1 MAELPVSPLR
11 FSPMRIF
18 RSWPI
23 VAGALMLSAC
33 VASNPDAT
41 PTTTLAPAADVPST
55 SAPDTTTTTAET
67 TTTTLDPTAV
77 FLETVT
83 EAPSLTAFTDGGFR
97 SWQRID
103 DAWSPGPLTR
113 YVEGPFDIPP
123 MGASTPSG
131 VVYASPEGTIHLVLD
146 DDDLTVPSVQTELY
160 DVAVA
165 GDTAFAI
172 VGPEGV
178 VALDTATGESEP
190 VFDARLPVESAS
202 YGGGQLLVIQG
213 TGAEALASLV
223 DRQGRSARLDLL
235 ADGNPV
241 SAVLSP
247 DGGSMFFSTDASDD
261 GVVYTLAIGS
271 QGPAAPFPLD
281 LPGPVT
287 RLDTDGVWVAGI
299 AGRNAFLLDTS
310 TGDVFPGPSDVR
322 FVFDRTDRTYLGS
335 GATRIIDGR
344 FFGWVRSATPGS
356 IQFDEAEFL
365 TGDDA
370 AVAAEAAGEESPPPN
385 DYFIRNTSEDTS
397 RIPVA
402 EGVEV
407 RVQASYPE
415 AGVDWESVTRE
426 VWLRLLAGDLSA
438 VDFEWYG
445 QGTLPYWITI
455 EEGEAILLEEVYL
468 P

>member
-1 MAELPVSPLR
+1 M
-11 FSPMRIF
+11 I
-18 RSWPI
+18 
-23 VAGALMLSAC
+23 AGALMLTAC
-33 VASNPDAT
+33 VASNPDAA
-41 PTTTLAPAADVPST
+41 PTTTSAPATDVPST
-55 SAPDTTTTTAET
+55 EAPDTTTTSAET
-67 TTTTLDPTAV
+67 TTTTVDPTAE
-77 FLETVT
+77 FLETVA
-83 EAPSLTAFTDGGFR
+83 EAPALTAFADGGFR
-97 SWQRID
+97 TWQRVD

-113 YVEGPFDIPP
+113 YEEGPFDAIPT
-123 MGASTPSG
+123 GASTSSG
-131 VVYASPEGTIHLVLD
+131 VVYGSPDGTIHLVQDGD
-146 DDDLTVPSVQTELY
+146 DRVVPSGQTVLY
-160 DVAVA
+160 DVAISR
-165 GDTAFAI
+165 DTAFAI
-172 VGPEGV
+172 VGPDGV
-178 VALDTATGESEP
+178 VALDTATGESAP

-247 DGGSMFFSTDASDD
+247 DGGSMVFSTDASDD

-271 QGPAAPFPLD
+271 QGPAAPFPLG

-287 RLDTDGVWVAGI
+287 RLDTDGEWVAGL
-299 AGRNAFLLDTS
+299 AGRTAFLLDTS

-344 FFGWVRSATPGS
+344 FFGWIRSATPGS

-370 AVAAEAAGEESPPPN
+370 AAAAEAAGEESPPPN
-385 DYFIRNTSEDTS
+385 DYFIRNTSEDTT
-397 RIPVA
+397 RIPVSDD
-402 EGVEV
+402 VEV

-415 AGVDWESVTRE
+415 AGVDWESITRE
-426 VWLRLLAGDLSA
+426 QWIRLLAGDLAA
-438 VDFEWYG
+438 VDFEWVG